1 MAPDFNSDE
10 RCSIIANASFCK
22 FDMSSVKLIEWLKS
36 LKRSELVRKVFRF
49 CLEINSRSPLWFLFK
64 MAELI
69 RTRNVCVLRPKVLI
83 PVFLED
89 LTWFIHTWN
98 QFRQMVRIFS
108 GFNSV
113 ALLRSVVLTRRLH
126 CRSFLS
132 SQISEI
138 MKLYTDRGNPFL
150 LSILAAKN
158 LAGVPLTVQHINYEG
173 QIIFSSKNRKAKPE
187 LVQFSSVHPILF
199 FLSTRYIFWN
209 DYKFRSKYVMVHD

>member
-49 CLEINSRSPLWFLFK
+49 CLEINSRLPLWFLFK
-64 MAELI
+64 MAQLI

-158 LAGVPLTVQHINYEG
+158 LAGVPITVQYINYEG

-187 LVQFSSVHPILF
+187 LV
-199 FLSTRYIFWN
+199 
-209 DYKFRSKYVMVHD
+209 